1 MAPLE
6 RTLKTL
12 MEIVIGL
19 DGRCRNWP
27 ACPPPST
34 PHTPTRTSHRSTAA
48 SAPTR
53 PPPTGPTSP
62 RAEGSGWSLIGALSA
77 DPMAF
82 MLLDTAPETLH
93 PARGTHTT
101 TLLHSLANI
110 ARAQHDSAAT
120 GLEDRE

>member
-6 RTLKTL
+6 RTLKAL

-34 PHTPTRTSHRSTAA
+34 PHTPTRTS
-48 SAPTR
+48 PK
-53 PPPTGPTSP
+53 
-62 RAEGSGWSLIGALSA
+62 
-77 DPMAF
+77 
-82 MLLDTAPETLH
+82 TLH